1 MKKLFKLT
9 FIAIIGLAI
18 GLSSCGKY
26 PDGPKISLLT
36 KKARIT
42 RVWQAA
48 DCPTCGTTEYVK
60 NGSIVIAGGSISI
73 TTGSTWAFSKDKTK
87 LEITSGAITS
97 STPIRRLTNKELWLE
112 GSSSAVIN
120 KYIAK

>member
-1 MKKLFKLT
+1 MKTISKFCLVTLVAFAV
-9 FIAIIGLAI
+9 I
-18 GLSSCGKY
+18 LSSCGKY

-48 DCPTCGTTEYVK
+48 DCSTCGTTEYVK
-60 NGSIVIAGGSISI
+60 NGSIISTIGSVSI
-73 TTGSTWAFSKDKTK
+73 TSGSTWAFSKDKTK
-87 LEITSGAITS
+87 LEITFGAITS